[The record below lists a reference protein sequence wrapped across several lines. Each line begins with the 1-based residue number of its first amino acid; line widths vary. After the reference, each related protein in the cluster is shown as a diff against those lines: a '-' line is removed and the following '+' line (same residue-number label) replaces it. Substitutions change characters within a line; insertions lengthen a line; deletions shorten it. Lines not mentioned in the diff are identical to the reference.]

1 MEAQGASDRPSAIQY
16 LSVHCDRLPDF
27 QGRPVLGG
35 LCDLALS
42 SGGTTAASP
51 FGGDSE
57 SRRRKLRYLR
67 AFRFCRAFKR
77 PHSSGAGKRGRKGE
91 WGGAGCSVGRGV
103 GLGPRS
109 AGLACP
115 GQQGRGGWS
124 GKGRMGRGSAVRR
137 RHSRG
142 SAVLRRHSCL
152 SKNSLAAVF
161 GPAVP
166 RRANPGG
173 GFVD

>member
-91 WGGAGCSVGRGV
+91 WGGAGCGLGRRVGLRPRRRGPGRGWDV
-103 GLGPRS
+103 PGMHKARRS
-109 AGLACP
+109 IRAGRTLFQQQQPSGEKSP
-115 GQQGRGGWS
+115 GGAGW
-124 GKGRMGRGSAVRR
+124 A
-137 RHSRG
+137 
-142 SAVLRRHSCL
+142 
-152 SKNSLAAVF
+152 AAV
-161 GPAVP
+161 
-166 RRANPGG
+166 
-173 GFVD
+173 